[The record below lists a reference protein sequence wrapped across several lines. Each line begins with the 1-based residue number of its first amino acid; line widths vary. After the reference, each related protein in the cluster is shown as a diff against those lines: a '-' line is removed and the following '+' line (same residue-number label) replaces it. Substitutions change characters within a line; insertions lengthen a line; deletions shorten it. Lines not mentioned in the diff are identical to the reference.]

1 MDRRGGMSAGV
12 DMTEASSDGAAEDRE
27 PFDRLLGE
35 LRPQLHRY
43 CARLT
48 GSVIDAEDVVQ
59 ETMVKAL
66 QAFAATGPIA
76 TVEGWL
82 FRIAHNAALDHLR
95 RRARQNAAR
104 ADKDI
109 DMMVDPVRAT
119 EDRQIAAA
127 SLRTFMR
134 LPVAQRSSVILM
146 DVLGYTIEEIG
157 TIIDAS
163 IPAVKAALHR
173 GRTRLRALADE
184 PDDRPVPILA
194 APERARLASYVDRFN
209 ARDFDAI
216 RDMLAADVRLD
227 LVSRVSASGRAEVGK
242 YFHNYARVHDWQ
254 LVPGLVDRHPAIL
267 VRDLHDAA
275 GTPMYFI
282 LLEWAGDSLARIR
295 DFRYARYALDGAEIT
310 TLS

>member
-1 MDRRGGMSAGV
+1 MTGSPAG
-12 DMTEASSDGAAEDRE
+12 DAPEDRE

-35 LRPQLHRY
+35 LRPKLHRY
-43 CARLT
+43 CARMT
-48 GSVIDAEDVVQ
+48 GSVVDGEDVVQ

-66 QAFAATGPIA
+66 QAIAEAGPIA
-76 TVEGWL
+76 SIEGWL

-95 RRARQNAAR
+95 RRARQDAVR

-109 DMMVDPVRAT
+109 DMMIDPVRPT
-119 EDRQIAAA
+119 EDRQVAAA

-157 TIIDAS
+157 TIIDTSA
-163 IPAVKAALHR
+163 PAVKAALHR

-184 PDDRPVPILA
+184 PDDRPVPTLA
-194 APERARLASYVDRFN
+194 EPERARLATYVDRFN
-209 ARDFDAI
+209 ARDFDTI
-216 RDMLAADVRLD
+216 REMLADDVRLD
-227 LVSRVSASGRAEVGK
+227 LVSRRSSSGRTDVGN
-242 YFHNYARVHDWQ
+242 YFSNYARVDDWQ

-267 VRDLHDAA
+267 VRDPNDAA
-275 GTPMYFI
+275 APPIYFI
-282 LLEWAGDSLARIR
+282 ILEWAGDSLARIR

-310 TLS
+310 TLSQDRQP